1 MKVVLDTNVVV
12 SAVLGGS
19 SREVVRHLRA
29 GAFELVTSAEILA
42 EYAAVLR
49 RPKLGVDDSVVAD
62 IMTFLLRRSTV
73 VTPLLTLRV
82 VPQDPSDDKFVEAA
96 VAGDADVIVCGD
108 AHLLALGTHQGVSVL
123 GVREF
128 IATLEAAAGRS

>member
-96 VAGDADVIVCGD
+96 VAGDADVSVSGD

-128 IATLEAAAGRS
+128 IATLEAAAGRI

>member
-1 MKVVLDTNVVV
+1 MVV
-12 SAVLGGS
+12 SAVLGGW

-29 GAFELVTSAEILA
+29 GTFELVTSAEILA
-42 EYAAVLR
+42 EYAAVLH
-49 RPKLGVDDSVVAD
+49 RPKLGLGDDVVAD
-62 IMTFLLRRSTV
+62 IVTFLLRHSTV

-96 VAGDADVIVCGD
+96 VAGGADVIVSGD

-128 IATLEAAAGRS
+128 IATIEAAAGHI